1 MAMPKKIATT
11 MLMALAMIKALPKE
25 MAMAIAAAEATDNSK
40 QVHSM
45 TFFCD
50 YDDGRHLKQWQW
62 KCHFQGQWYWKRQQQ
77 WRWH

>member
-25 MAMAIAAAEATDNSK
+25 MAMAIAAAEAIDGSK
-40 QVHSM
+40 QVHSI

-50 YDDGRHLKQWQW
+50 SDDG
-62 KCHFQGQWYWKRQQQ
+62 
-77 WRWH
+77 